1 MRYVEII
8 MVLVYVLVGAG
19 VASGYFDRSI
29 PPRYALPVGLVIIAY
44 GLFRASRVYTKY
56 VRK

>member
-19 VASGYFDRSI
+19 VASYFDRSI